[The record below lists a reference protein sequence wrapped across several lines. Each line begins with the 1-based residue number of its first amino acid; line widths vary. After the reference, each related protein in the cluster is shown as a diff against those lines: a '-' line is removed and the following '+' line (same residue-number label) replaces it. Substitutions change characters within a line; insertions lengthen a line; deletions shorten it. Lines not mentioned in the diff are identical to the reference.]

1 MRFTL
6 CCLIILATLVT
17 PAVAQQVPNG
27 VYDCYGRGMAEGNQ
41 VRDTAGQLNLGGS
54 KFSVIGADQYLSRG
68 GKTGHFRFDGLILS
82 ISDGPYSGQRFK
94 KVADWSFRLLRPN
107 DDLSP
112 VSCPLNA
119 AKDAHQPNRW

>member
-1 MRFTL
+1 MRLAL
-6 CCLIILATLVT
+6 CLVVLTTIVT
-17 PAVAQQVPNG
+17 PAVAQQQVPTG

-54 KFSVIGADQYLSRG
+54 KFSVIGAGQYLSRG
-68 GKTGHFRFDGLILS
+68 GATGHFRFDGTTLS
-82 ISDGPYSGQRFK
+82 ITDGPYSGQRFK

-107 DDLSP
+107 GDMGP
-112 VSCPLNA
+112 VSCPLNT